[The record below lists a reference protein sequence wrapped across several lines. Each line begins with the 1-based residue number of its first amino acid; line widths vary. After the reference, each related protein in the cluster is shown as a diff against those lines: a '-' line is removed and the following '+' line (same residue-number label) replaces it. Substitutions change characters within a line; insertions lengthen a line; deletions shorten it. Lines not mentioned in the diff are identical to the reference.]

1 MRGRSVGKQCH
12 EFAEAAHP
20 RHPHIHSGGVATRYD
35 NLCNARGA
43 GLPSQE
49 KAAPLAPPK
58 QSSPAARALR
68 GIIQSLTSRTSANCR
83 PVGEASSFTSSRRL
97 VDGCVRLQ
105 TRDLVLHSQLATLQ
119 CHDLQIIDRRMGL
132 SFVDLRLE
140 GPVTSFQFGKMSFDG
155 HVLGFSS
162 VSCD

>member
-1 MRGRSVGKQCH
+1 MQCPRRRAALSGKSGATGA
-12 EFAEAAHP
+12 AET
-20 RHPHIHSGGVATRYD
+20 I
-35 NLCNARGA
+35 
-43 GLPSQE
+43 LPPQRE
-49 KAAPLAPPK
+49 P
-58 QSSPAARALR
+58 LR
-68 GIIQSLTSRTSANCR
+68 GVIQSLTSRTSANCR

-140 GPVTSFQFGKMSFDG
+140 GPVTSLQFGK
-155 HVLGFSS
+155 
-162 VSCD
+162 